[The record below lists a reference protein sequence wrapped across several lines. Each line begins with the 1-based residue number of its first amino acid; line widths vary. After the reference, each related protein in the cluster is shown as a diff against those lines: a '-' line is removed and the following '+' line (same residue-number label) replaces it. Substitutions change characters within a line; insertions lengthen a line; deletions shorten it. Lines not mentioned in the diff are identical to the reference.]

1 MDNIKRL
8 IELAI
13 AEDIGDGDHTS
24 MATIPEEVSGKMKLL
39 VKEDGI
45 IAGVEIAKLVF
56 QKIDPRIEM
65 EVLISDG
72 TPIKRGDIVFYV
84 SGHCRPMLIA
94 ERTVL
99 NFMQRMSGIA
109 TATIA
114 YTKLLEGTKA
124 RLLDT
129 RKTTP
134 NMRVFEKMAV
144 VTGGGMNHR
153 MGLYDMVMIKD
164 NHVDFAGGIK
174 QAIDAEH
181 VYLDRIGKKLK
192 IEIEVRNF
200 DELDQVMTIGGVDR
214 IMLDNFT
221 PQNLKKAVEII
232 NGKYE
237 TEASGGI
244 KLENIREYA
253 LTGVDFISVG
263 AITHQIKSLDL
274 SLKAIE

>member
-1 MDNIKRL
+1 MDIVAQHIAQAL
-8 IELAI
+8 
-13 AEDIGDGDHTS
+13 AEDIGEGDHTS
-24 MATIPEEVSGKMKLL
+24 RATIPEDAIGKMKLL

-45 IAGVEIAKLVF
+45 IAGIEIAKKVF
-56 QKIDPRIEM
+56 NAVDNEIVFNEF
-65 EVLISDG
+65 ISDG
-72 TPIKRGDIVFYV
+72 DEIKKGDIVFIV
-84 SGHCRPMLIA
+84 TGNCRSMLIA
-94 ERTVL
+94 ERTML
-99 NFMQRMSGIA
+99 NYMQRMSGIA
-109 TATIA
+109 TVTHA
-114 YTKLLEGTKA
+114 YIKQLAGTNT

-134 NMRVFEKMAV
+134 NMRIFEKMAV
-144 VTGGGMNHR
+144 AIGGGKNHR

-174 QAIDAEH
+174 QAIIAENE
-181 VYLDRIGKKLK
+181 YLKKLGKKLK

-200 DELDQVMTIGGVDR
+200 TELEEVLNCGSVHR

-221 PQNLKKAVEII
+221 PQDLKKAVKMIQ
-232 NGKYE
+232 GRYE

-244 KLENIREYA
+244 NLTNIREYA

-263 AITHQIKSLDL
+263 AVTHHIRSLDL